1 MRLMSLLIASAITA
15 TPNRESTTE
24 PDGVLTT
31 PFTTMS
37 TSPNATGAS
46 SSSNETMTTPFPV
59 VTEIPIDNGFDM
71 GSFFGG
77 VVLTVG
83 VTGTAYFGMK
93 FYKANH
99 PDYRH
104 I

>member
-1 MRLMSLLIASAITA
+1 MRLLGLMIACGVSVS
-15 TPNRESTTE
+15 PNREFTTE
-24 PDGVLTT
+24 VNMTT
-31 PFTTMS
+31 PFTTVA
-37 TSPNATGAS
+37 PNTTDDEAR
-46 SSSNETMTTPFPV
+46 SNVTTTPFPV
-59 VTEIPIDNGFDM
+59 VNEMQIDNGFDM

-83 VTGTAYFGMK
+83 VTGTAYFGTK